1 MTLVW
6 RGPLTDPSGWA
17 AEGRAMVRG
26 LLEEGADLRAD
37 HRVWH
42 YREAVTPA
50 EREALA
56 DLMTL
61 EPASVVASIEHGP
74 ARLLDPYAHGALRIG
89 RTSVG
94 ALAVPPDGVVRAN
107 QLDEIWVPTPE
118 EADALAAAGVA
129 QELIAVVPEA
139 IELDRFDPAT
149 GPLAIPGAHG
159 TVLLAVG
166 EQAHA
171 GALLAEWCEAFT
183 AADDVTLVLKTW
195 SDEGLDLGA
204 IQQAALAAVAAAGFD
219 PDAMADVVIL
229 DDLLPAAR
237 MPALYAAC
245 DAVVAA
251 TPAGPRS
258 RVALEAAAM
267 GRPALAPRAA
277 DLRDAV
283 ENPGER
289 IAAGAR
295 ARAAAAAHDH
305 RAVARAALARIAAL
319 RPRPRAAAPA
329 IPGVPRVLL
338 RGSVFGVHSLAGVN
352 RDLARALIVHGGV
365 DLGIVDTGEARL
377 GRSDPAY
384 AELGPHVSRLL
395 GEVDVTLRHAY
406 PPSLGP
412 AHGGRVAQFLHWEYG
427 PPPREW
433 VLAQERWIDEVWVAS
448 THVRD
453 GMLEGGMDPDR
464 LALVPLGV
472 DPVRFRPGADPLD
485 LGDRAPGVRL
495 LFVGGLIWRKGI
507 DLLLAAYLRAFG
519 ARDDVTL
526 VLKDFGGRGPYV
538 PQEAAARVREIQADP
553 RAPRILHLTDS
564 LDDGDMP
571 RLYAACDALVQP
583 YRGEGYGLP
592 IAEAMACGLPAI
604 VPDRGAARDF
614 CDEGTALLVPAREVG
629 MESGMVGG
637 MLIAGRPR
645 VVEVDVP
652 DLVEAMRSVV
662 RAPERAAALGA
673 AASKRIRSG
682 HTWAHTAEIAA
693 GRLRA
698 LAGAAPERAA
708 A

>member
-277 DLRDAV
+277 DLRDA
-283 ENPGER
+283 GE
-289 IAAGAR
+289 IGR
-295 ARAAAAAHDH
+295 A
-305 RAVARAALARIAAL
+305 
-319 RPRPRAAAPA
+319 
-329 IPGVPRVLL
+329 
-338 RGSVFGVHSLAGVN
+338 
-352 RDLARALIVHGGV
+352 
-365 DLGIVDTGEARL
+365 
-377 GRSDPAY
+377 
-384 AELGPHVSRLL
+384 HV
-395 GEVDVTLRHAY
+395 
-406 PPSLGP
+406 
-412 AHGGRVAQFLHWEYG
+412 
-427 PPPREW
+427 
-433 VLAQERWIDEVWVAS
+433 
-448 THVRD
+448 
-453 GMLEGGMDPDR
+453 
-464 LALVPLGV
+464 
-472 DPVRFRPGADPLD
+472 
-485 LGDRAPGVRL
+485 
-495 LFVGGLIWRKGI
+495 
-507 DLLLAAYLRAFG
+507 
-519 ARDDVTL
+519 
-526 VLKDFGGRGPYV
+526 
-538 PQEAAARVREIQADP
+538 
-553 RAPRILHLTDS
+553 
-564 LDDGDMP
+564 
-571 RLYAACDALVQP
+571 
-583 YRGEGYGLP
+583 
-592 IAEAMACGLPAI
+592 
-604 VPDRGAARDF
+604 
-614 CDEGTALLVPAREVG
+614 
-629 MESGMVGG
+629 
-637 MLIAGRPR
+637 
-645 VVEVDVP
+645 
-652 DLVEAMRSVV
+652 
-662 RAPERAAALGA
+662 
-673 AASKRIRSG
+673 
-682 HTWAHTAEIAA
+682 
-693 GRLRA
+693 
-698 LAGAAPERAA
+698 
-708 A
+708 